1 MPYLT
6 FLHIFDIPRLYSSSA
21 SFIKLFQ
28 ISKNFSNTF
37 TEKNQCIKWTRTVQ
51 RSTVYT
57 IKLADKSSKV
67 SPNTAALSSLST
79 STK

>member
-21 SFIKLFQ
+21 SFIKLSQ
-28 ISKNFSNTF
+28 IS
-37 TEKNQCIKWTRTVQ
+37 KNQCIKWTRTVQ
-51 RSTVYT
+51 SSTIDT